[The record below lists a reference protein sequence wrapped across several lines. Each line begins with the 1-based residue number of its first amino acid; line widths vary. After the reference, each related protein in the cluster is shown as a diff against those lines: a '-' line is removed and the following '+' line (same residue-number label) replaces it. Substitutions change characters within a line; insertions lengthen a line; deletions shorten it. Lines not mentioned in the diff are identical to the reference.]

1 MSSPS
6 ILLVDDDRLILTTL
20 ANGLAQ
26 AGYDVTPVSDGAQ
39 AIAFAKGF
47 SPDLAILDVRMPE
60 MSGVEVANYFADEGI
75 PFLALTA
82 YGEKETVERMTDLG
96 ALGYLVKPIDIP
108 QLVPA
113 VAAALKR
120 AADLKSL
127 RHHQKHLSEAL
138 SADRYT
144 SKATGVIMERFRMT
158 STDAFEHLRSVAR
171 SERRKLMDVAEE
183 IVRAEDT
190 INRLCVR

>member
-1 MSSPS
+1 
-6 ILLVDDDRLILTTL
+6 LTTL
-20 ANGLAQ
+20 ANGLTQ
-26 AGYDVTPVSDGAQ
+26 AGFDVTPVSDGAQ
-39 AIAFAKGF
+39 AIALAQAS
-47 SPDLAILDVRMPE
+47 SPDLAILDVRMPNV
-60 MSGVEVANYFADEGI
+60 SGIDVALRFFDEGI

-82 YGEKETVERMTDLG
+82 YGEKETVDRMIDLG

-120 AADLKSL
+120 AEDLKSL
-127 RHHQKHLSEAL
+127 RHNQQHLNEAL
-138 SADRYT
+138 TGDRYT

-158 STDAFEHLRSVAR
+158 STDAFEHLRGVAR
-171 SERRKLMDVAEE
+171 SERRKLKDVAEE

-190 INRLCVR
+190 INRLCIR